1 MKKILAILFLV
12 VVFNSLGQEVR
23 ILDSLLKSPIENVNL
38 IYESIGVSTNKNGF
52 VNISSFNK
60 GDTMPNDLTIADV
73 QQLVRSELN
82 NAVEEMKRNQAVI
95 KTDGTQTTID
105 YRSVCDFMSGQIF
118 DFCVTSDNQEV
129 RNFGRDLCQQLAE
142 RFNIPNRWNI

>member
-1 MKKILAILFLV
+1 
-12 VVFNSLGQEVR
+12 
-23 ILDSLLKSPIENVNL
+23 
-38 IYESIGVSTNKNGF
+38 
-52 VNISSFNK
+52 
-60 GDTMPNDLTIADV
+60 MPNDLTIAEV

-105 YRSVCDFMSGQIF
+105 YRAVCDFMSGQIF

-129 RNFGRDLCQQLAE
+129 RRFGRDLCQQLAE
-142 RFNIPNRWNI
+142 RFNVPNRWDM